1 MAKFRVRMKLS
12 GLELEIDGS
21 REDMPIIANSLGKQ
35 LSGLLQPSAQIVDGE
50 VVSEAPL
57 MPAAQPQDD
66 STKRR
71 RGRRRGVPPASGGG
85 STASGENTLD
95 WRHDPTKYGSPKQE
109 WTTSD
114 KILWTL
120 YVAGEET
127 GTREMNGGQLTRTFN
142 KHFRQAGQLQR
153 QNVYRDLGKLKTGR
167 KGELPL
173 VSENTTASPTTWF
186 LTEAGTKAAQ
196 QLVLS
201 ALAPT

>member
-1 MAKFRVRMKLS
+1 MAKFRIRMKLT
-12 GLELEIDGS
+12 GLELEIEGS
-21 REDMPIIANSLGKQ
+21 RDDMPVIASSLGQQ

-50 VVSEAPL
+50 VIHDASPS
-57 MPAAQPQDD
+57 AANEQPDD

-71 RGRRRGVPPASGGG
+71 RPRRRPPASPASGGG
-85 STASGENTLD
+85 TSDDNILD
-95 WRHDPTKYGSPKQE
+95 WRHDPTKHGSPKQE

-114 KILWTL
+114 KMIWTI

-127 GTREMNGGQLTRTFN
+127 GTREMNGSQLTRTFN
-142 KHFRQAGQLQR
+142 KHFRQAGPVQR

-173 VSENTTASPTTWF
+173 VAENTTKNPATWF

-196 QLVLS
+196 QLVLN
-201 ALAPT
+201 ALNRTT